1 MFPGCVP
8 EMHEVSVVPGDSNA
22 PMLESAHYSEVLS
35 WIGRC
40 HQGAGGLGMVSCET
54 AMLQADT

>member
-1 MFPGCVP
+1 
-8 EMHEVSVVPGDSNA
+8 MHEVSVVPGDSNA